1 MTALSIVQDACGR
14 MGLQQPS
21 ALFSSLSPQDIQF
34 RTLLNQE
41 GKELY
46 KRKPWTNLQ
55 REQTFTTVATA
66 AQTSSVASDF
76 GYYVNDTMFDRTENR
91 KLVGPLNEYE
101 WQREKSGP
109 AFTSVYHAFRFW
121 QGSVYITPTPEA
133 GNTVAYEY
141 ITKNWAITASDSSAK
156 AAFSVDTDTSHL
168 DEELLTLGLIWRF
181 RKAKGL
187 DYSEEFRTY
196 QMEVDN
202 LAGKDGGAPVLN
214 LSSGL
219 IKRRFYNGNIK
230 EGSWP

>member
-34 RTLLNQE
+34 RTLLNQANRE
-41 GKELY
+41 LARSGK
-46 KRKPWTNLQ
+46 KWTDLTK
-55 REQTFTTVATA
+55 EATFTTTA
-66 AQTSSVASDF
+66 AETQTNAIPSDF
-76 GYYVNDTMFDRTENR
+76 LSYLNDTMFDRTENR
-91 KLVGPLNEYE
+91 KLVGPLNPFE

-109 AFTSVYHAFRFW
+109 VYTSVYKAFRFRG
-121 QGSVYITPTPEA
+121 GSLLITPTPTA

-141 ITKNWAITASDSSAK
+141 IKKYIVLDNTSTAKEKFTADSDTAI
-156 AAFSVDTDTSHL
+156 L
-168 DEELLTLGLIWRF
+168 DEELLTLSIMWRF

-196 QMEVDN
+196 ELQLDAI
-202 LAGKDGGAPVLN
+202 AGQDGGAPT
-214 LSSGL
+214 LSLSRGL
-219 IKRRFYNGNIK
+219 VRRRFAANVK